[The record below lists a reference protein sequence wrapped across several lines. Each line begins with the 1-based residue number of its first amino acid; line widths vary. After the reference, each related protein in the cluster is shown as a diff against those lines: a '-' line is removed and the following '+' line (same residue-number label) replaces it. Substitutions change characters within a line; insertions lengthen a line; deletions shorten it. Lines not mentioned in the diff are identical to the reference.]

1 MSSGPLIAAQFD
13 RTGTYLASGIVSLDS
28 HNVRVQSVNPSQS
41 SLNTSFSL
49 DSSAKLTTLAWLDND
64 NDDDQLLIAL
74 GLTNGHVLIYSP
86 LLNEVVAELASAAR
100 ASVTHFHY
108 SSVTRTGWSA
118 DVGGNIYEWDMAT
131 FKSKR
136 HIAVSDLVDSSESIN
151 RISSILYNS
160 EPHLLLGSHSVYL
173 VDLETTE
180 VVKTFPAHIQPVNS
194 ITPVAGD
201 DDLFL
206 TSGKGDRFINLY
218 SIAKNSAKKVFVAL
232 ATVAD
237 LQLTVYDDKSSLLL
251 AINENG
257 NVEFFNDPLS
267 AEVAPSPAPSTP
279 SKKRRKQKVSSVQS
293 HPSNGVFKLSR
304 PEVEIKSPADA
315 NMPVNAVVAIND
327 TVLYTWLENG
337 NVSHFD
343 SFKWLDQT
351 GVAAIEGDKTFLK
364 SRPELNVTVHHTKGH
379 DVASA
384 KHYNEAN
391 TIISEGTNF
400 KDVSDNEEEEEETL
414 ADKLDK
420 LSTGQ
425 KPKTAK
431 NSRKKLALK
440 NSSTT
445 LTIVL
450 SQALTN
456 NDHTL
461 LESVLGN
468 RDVNI
473 IQNTIARLDSS
484 LAVVLLDR
492 LAERI
497 ARNSTRFDQLNF
509 WLKWIIIAHGGMLS
523 SLPNLNNKLSNLH
536 AILTKKA
543 NTLPRLLELQGRLN
557 MLQQQTELKK
567 EILNSEQYAEESSD
581 DSDVEYVEELDDAN
595 LMDDG
600 EASSDVEFDGVDDY
614 EDSDDGMDIEE
625 PINSVL
631 DLDTNDDNE
640 GYSDVEIGVENDDVM
655 EGDRDDEEAASE
667 AKLRKLV
674 KKATKKK

>member
-1 MSSGPLIAAQFD
+1 MSTGPLICAQFD
-13 RTGTYLASGIVSLDS
+13 STGSYLASGLVSLDV
-28 HNVRVQSVNPSQS
+28 HNVRVQAVNPSQS

-49 DSSAKLTTLAWLDND
+49 DSASKLTTLAWIDYNE
-64 NDDDQLLIAL
+64 DQLLIAL
-74 GLTNGHVLIYSP
+74 GLTNGTILIYAP
-86 LLNEVVAELASAAR
+86 LLNEVVAELVSSAK

-108 SSVTRTGWSA
+108 SPLTRSAWSA
-118 DVGGNIYEWDMAT
+118 DVGGNIYEWDMEK
-131 FKSKR
+131 FEVRR
-136 HIAVSDLVDSSESIN
+136 HIQVSDLVDSTECIN
-151 RISSILYNS
+151 RIASITYNS

-180 VVKTFPAHIQPVNS
+180 VVKTFPAHIQPVNA
-194 ITPVAGD
+194 ILPVFSD
-201 DDLFL
+201 DDLFF

-232 ATVAD
+232 ATVMD
-237 LQLTVYDDKSSLLL
+237 IKLSVLGDSSILL
-251 AINENG
+251 ATNENG

-267 AEVAPSPAPSTP
+267 AEAAPSPAPSTP

-293 HPSNGVFKLSR
+293 QPSNGVFKLSR

-315 NMPVNAVVAIND
+315 NMAVNAVVAIND

-337 NVSHFD
+337 SVSHFD
-343 SFKWLDQT
+343 SFKWLDNT
-351 GVAAIEGDKTFLK
+351 GAAALEGDKTFLK
-364 SRPELNVTVHHTKGH
+364 PRPELNVTVHQTRGH

-384 KHYNEAN
+384 RHYNEAN
-391 TIISEGTNF
+391 TIVSEGTNF
-400 KDVSDNEEEEEETL
+400 KDVSDNEEEETL

-425 KPKTAK
+425 KPKTTKA
-431 NSRKKLALK
+431 SRKKLAVK

-461 LESVLGN
+461 LENVLAN
-468 RDVNI
+468 RDVII

-509 WLKWIIIAHGGMLS
+509 WLKWIIIVHGGMLS
-523 SLPNLNNKLSNLH
+523 SLPNLTNKLSNLH

-567 EILNSEQYAEESSD
+567 EILNSEQHEEESSD

-600 EASSDVEFDGVDDY
+600 EANSDMEFDGVDDY
-614 EDSDDGMDIEE
+614 EDSEAEMDIEE

-631 DLDTNDDNE
+631 DLDDDNE
-640 GYSDVEIGVENDDVM
+640 GYSDVETGVVNDDVV
-655 EGDRDDEEAASE
+655 EGHRDEAVLWD
-667 AKLRKLV
+667 AKLKKLM
-674 KKATKKK
+674 KKASKRK